1 MSLETLLRTEL
12 TDTVWLDTALETVA
26 RQPSAIVRL
35 FPAVGRRCGRW
46 MLPEPAGWSVDDAAR
61 VLLLLRLKDQSDVPQ
76 LYRHG
81 DAAEKRAV
89 LRALPQ
95 LDLSATDM
103 RTILHDALR
112 TNDTRLVAAALGPAA
127 RVLDAAAWRQGV
139 LKAVF
144 MGLALP
150 DIADLDERADAE
162 LTTMLAGLAE
172 ERRAAGRSL
181 APDAAELLE
190 RLTTMFMRRAEEH
203 GTADRS
209 QGADPTGP
217 PERASGADDATASE
231 GGDAQLTATP
241 TSPVEE
247 HCVADHSLATGAA
260 SVTTDAAE
268 LPGRLQPQRERGQ

>member
-1 MSLETLLRTEL
+1 MDGSKRNEGVDMSSPEHSGGGSVHLEMVLRNAL

-61 VLLLLRLKDQSDVPQ
+61 VLLLLRLPDQSEVPQ

-95 LDLSATDM
+95 LALAATTV
-103 RTILHDALR
+103 RTILLDALR

-127 RVLDAAAWRQGV
+127 RALDAAAWRQGV
-139 LKAVF
+139 LKTVF
-144 MGLALP
+144 MGLPLAEV
-150 DIADLDERADAE
+150 ADLSERADAE
-162 LTTMLAGLAE
+162 LATMLAGLAA

-181 APDAAELLE
+181 SADATELLE
-190 RLTTMFMRRAEEH
+190 RLRPEH
-203 GTADRS
+203 
-209 QGADPTGP
+209 
-217 PERASGADDATASE
+217 ERV
-231 GGDAQLTATP
+231 Q
-241 TSPVEE
+241 
-247 HCVADHSLATGAA
+247 
-260 SVTTDAAE
+260 
-268 LPGRLQPQRERGQ
+268 